1 MFLGDFMQFPLVNDT
16 LLYTTKIKP
25 NLAFMKQTPKKL
37 LVRVVGKLC
46 NSKQNYFDLTNV
58 TK

>member
-1 MFLGDFMQFPLVNDT
+1 MFLGDFMQFPLVNGT
-16 LLYTTKIKP
+16 PLYTINIKP
-25 NLAFMKQTPKKL
+25 TLAFMKQTLKKL

-46 NSKQNYFDLTNV
+46 NSRQNYLDIANV